1 VSVSEEITLLL
12 TVQEKDQQG
21 VDLSLKVERLE
32 KQKIQVQRRLDEERA
47 AVDRVRQQL
56 QQLEHNSRLKNLEVD
71 DLDMQIREYQK
82 RLNQGI
88 ISFKEMEA
96 LRTKILNQRERISE
110 MEDEALALM
119 DEIEVTKTRLAEEEK
134 ALGER
139 EKEFT
144 ARSQEI
150 ASRIAQLREE
160 IASCMEERAEVAA
173 RIPAHLLTR
182 YENLHTKFNDPV
194 VTILGGTC
202 SGCKLKVSGNAIE
215 RARNGAEIVTCEN
228 CSRILYIH

>member
-1 VSVSEEITLLL
+1 MSVSEEITLLL

-21 VDLSLKVERLE
+21 ADLSLKVGRLE
-32 KQKIQVQRRLDEERA
+32 EQRIQAQHRLGEERA
-47 AVDRVRQQL
+47 AVDRVRQKL

-71 DLDMQIREYQK
+71 DLDMQIRDYKK

-110 MEDEALALM
+110 MEDEALGLM
-119 DEIEVTKTRLAEEEK
+119 DEIEVTKTRLAEEK
-134 ALGER
+134 KVLGER

-144 ARSQEI
+144 VRSQEI
-150 ASRIAQLREE
+150 ASRIAQLKKE
-160 IASCMEERAEVAA
+160 IASRMKERAEVAA
-173 RIPAHLLTR
+173 KIPAHLLTR

-194 VTILGGTC
+194 VTIVDGTC
-202 SGCKLKVSGNAIE
+202 SGCKLRVSGNTIE
-215 RARNGAEIVTCEN
+215 RARNGAGIVTCEN
-228 CSRILYIH
+228 CSRILYVR

>member
-1 VSVSEEITLLL
+1 MSEEITLLL
-12 TVQEKDQQG
+12 IVQEKDQQG

-32 KQKIQVQRRLDEERA
+32 EQKIQVQRRLDEERA

-119 DEIEVTKTRLAEEEK
+119 GEIEVTKTRLAEEEK

-139 EKEFT
+139 E
-144 ARSQEI
+144 
-150 ASRIAQLREE
+150 
-160 IASCMEERAEVAA
+160 
-173 RIPAHLLTR
+173 
-182 YENLHTKFNDPV
+182 
-194 VTILGGTC
+194 
-202 SGCKLKVSGNAIE
+202 
-215 RARNGAEIVTCEN
+215 
-228 CSRILYIH
+228 